1 MKKRLLTLTLAI
13 AMLIG
18 SSMTAYA
25 APKTMPDGTTFDAEY
40 YANTYPDVKA
50 ALGTDETALYNHYVT
65 YGKTEGR
72 KPYADAQVAAPAAT
86 TERKTVD
93 GQPAYMISYF
103 EYNAD
108 GTVATPRGI
117 TNIDGYTPDDILKSI
132 KAILPTGT
140 KWGMEKSYNW
150 VGDRNG
156 DGIRANVV
164 ACEAFAFYL
173 QDAIFDETPATQDI
187 EGELVFHQDDIVSLF
202 SNYGGHCGL
211 VLDINN
217 ENRTVTVAEGG
228 YNDTVRWGGVYSFDD
243 IVVVITR
250 Y

>member
-13 AMLIG
+13 TMLIG

-72 KPYADAQVAAPAAT
+72 KPYADAQVAAPVVANT
-86 TERKTVD
+86 SD
-93 GQPAYMISYF
+93 GKAPYVILEFKYL
-103 EYNAD
+103 ED
-108 GTVATPRGI
+108 GTVAPAGGQ
-117 TNIDGYTPDDILKSI
+117 TNLTSIEWDDIPVILNGI
-132 KAILPTGT
+132 KTALPTGT

-150 VGDRNG
+150 LGDRNG

-187 EGELVFHQDDIVSLF
+187 EGELVFHKYDIVSLF

-217 ENRTVTVAEGG
+217 ENRTVTVAEGN

-243 IVVVITR
+243 IVGVITR